1 MPIFKKKSKKEVVVK
16 KHDIFD
22 YSGYS
27 ASTELEPM
35 LAKSR
40 LVDEFYELDG
50 ILSKG

>member
-1 MPIFKKKSKKEVVVK
+1 MPIFKKKTKKEVVIK

-27 ASTELEPM
+27 ASVELQPL

-40 LVDEFYELDG
+40 LVEEFY
-50 ILSKG
+50 